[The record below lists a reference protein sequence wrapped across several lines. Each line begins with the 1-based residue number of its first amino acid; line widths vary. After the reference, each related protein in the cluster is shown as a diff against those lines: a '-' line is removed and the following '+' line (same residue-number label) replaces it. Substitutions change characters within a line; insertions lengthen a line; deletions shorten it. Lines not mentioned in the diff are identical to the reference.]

1 MTATVNWQERIN
13 PVVRAIPPSGIRRFF
28 DLATEM
34 KGVISLGV
42 GEPDFVTP
50 WHIREACVYSLEKG
64 YTMYTSN
71 NGLLELREEIA
82 RDLAETYR
90 VFYNP
95 KNEILITVGVSEGLD
110 LALRTLLSPG
120 DEVLIP
126 EPSYV
131 SYAPCITLAGGR
143 PVYLKTSVDNG
154 FQVTAEMVE
163 KAVTPATKVLLLCYP
178 NNPTGATIS
187 RKNLMEIAEV
197 VVARDLLVIS
207 DEIYEKLTYIGEHTC
222 VPSLPGMRD
231 RTILLNG
238 FSKSYAMTGWR
249 VGYAAGNPDFIAAMR
264 KIHQYTMLCAPITAQ
279 MAALEALRNGKS
291 QMKKMVEQ
299 YNRRRRLVLH
309 AFQELGLPCFEPGGA
324 FYAFPEIRQTGLS
337 SEEFA
342 EQLLKEARVAVVP
355 GSAFGEQGEG
365 HIRCSYAAS
374 IDDLN
379 EAFKRMKL
387 FLKRRMGRRTVL
399 KGSFVKP
406 GPVSEGRCQSL

>member
-264 KIHQYTMLCAPITAQ
+264 KIHQYTIMCASTQ
-279 MAALEALRNGKS
+279 GQVAAEEALRQGREDGYADVCEMRQS
-291 QMKKMVEQ
+291 
-299 YNRRRRLVLH
+299 YDHRRRLMYD
-309 AFQELGLPCFEPGGA
+309 AFCKMGLPCFEPLGA
-324 FYAFPEIRQTGLS
+324 FYVFPSIAGTGLS
-337 SEEFA
+337 SEEFC
-342 EQLLKEARVAVVP
+342 ERLLREKLVACVP
-355 GSAFGEQGEG
+355 GTAFGECGEG
-365 HIRCSYAAS
+365 HIRCCYATALEQLD
-374 IDDLN
+374 IALTRIA
-379 EAFKRMKL
+379 E
-387 FLKRRMGRRTVL
+387 
-399 KGSFVKP
+399 FV
-406 GPVSEGRCQSL
+406 QNL

>member
-1 MTATVNWQERIN
+1 MTAPVNWQDRIN
-13 PVVRAIPPSGIRRFF
+13 PVVRDIPPSGIRRFF

-82 RDLAETYR
+82 RDLAETHR
-90 VFYNP
+90 ITYNP

-110 LALRTLLSPG
+110 LALRTILSPG

-131 SYAPCITLAGGR
+131 SYAPCITLAGGK
-143 PVYLKTSVDNG
+143 PVYLKTSVENG

-163 KAVTPATKVLLLCYP
+163 KAITPATKVLLLCYP

-187 RKNLMEIAEV
+187 RERLLEIMEV
-197 VVARDLLVIS
+197 VKAHDLIVIS
-207 DEIYEKLTYIGEHTC
+207 DEIYEKLTYVGEHTC
-222 VPSLPGMRD
+222 VSSLPGMRD

-249 VGYAAGNPDFIAAMR
+249 VGYAAGNPDFIAAMK

-279 MAALEALRNGKS
+279 IAALEALKNGKNE
-291 QMKKMVEQ
+291 MKKMIEQ
-299 YNRRRRLVLH
+299 YRQRRRLVLH
-309 AFQELGLPCFEPGGA
+309 AFQEMGLPCFEPGGA
-324 FYAFPEIRQTGLS
+324 FYAFPEIQMTGLS

-342 EQLLKEARVAVVP
+342 EQLLKEAKVAVVP
-355 GSAFGEQGEG
+355 GNAFGGQGEG
-365 HIRCSYAAS
+365 FIRCSYATS
-374 IDDLN
+374 VNDLT
-379 EAFKRMKL
+379 EAFKRMNQ
-387 FLKRRMGRRTVL
+387 FLKRRLGRGRVL
-399 KGSFVKP
+399 KASFGKLETIK
-406 GPVSEGRCQSL
+406 EGKCQSL